1 MLLTTNLIDNFFNDS
16 FAIRKMNYINYTDDV
31 THDDDGATIKMK
43 VPGFNKKSI
52 DISVDSETLT
62 IEGKTDDD
70 SFVKRF
76 SIDNKFDFDSID
88 AKVVDGLLTLSIPYK
103 AEVKPRKI
111 KVNKCYLSLLIF
123 KVKSGRSLAKYR
135 GRKLTTT
142 PNLNNGMSVI

>member
-1 MLLTTNLIDNFFNDS
+1 MLLTSSLLNDFFDNS
-16 FAIRKMNYINYTDDV
+16 STIRKMNYINYTDDV
-31 THDDDGATIKMK
+31 THDDNGATIKMK

-70 SFVKRF
+70 SFTKRY

-88 AKVVDGLLTLSIPYK
+88 AKVSDGLLTLSLPYK

-111 KVNKCYLSLLIF
+111 KVN
-123 KVKSGRSLAKYR
+123 
-135 GRKLTTT
+135 
-142 PNLNNGMSVI
+142 

>member
-1 MLLTTNLIDNFFNDS
+1 MLTQDLLNNFFDDT
-16 FAIRKMNYINYTDDV
+16 FAIRKMNKINYTDDV

-76 SIDNKFDFDSID
+76 SIDNKFDFDEID

-111 KVNKCYLSLLIF
+111 KVN
-123 KVKSGRSLAKYR
+123 
-135 GRKLTTT
+135 
-142 PNLNNGMSVI
+142 

>member
-1 MLLTTNLIDNFFNDS
+1 MIPITYFMNEFFDDS
-16 FAIRKMNYINYTDDV
+16 FAIRKMNEMKNPNEV
-31 THDDDGATIKMK
+31 THDDDGATIKLK

-70 SFVKRF
+70 SFTKRY
-76 SIDNKFDFDSID
+76 SVDNKFDFDSID

-111 KVNKCYLSLLIF
+111 KVN
-123 KVKSGRSLAKYR
+123 
-135 GRKLTTT
+135 
-142 PNLNNGMSVI
+142 

>member
-1 MLLTTNLIDNFFNDS
+1 MNNLLDSFFDDS

-111 KVNKCYLSLLIF
+111 KVN
-123 KVKSGRSLAKYR
+123 
-135 GRKLTTT
+135 
-142 PNLNNGMSVI
+142 

>member
-1 MLLTTNLIDNFFNDS
+1 MLLTEQLINNFFDDS
-16 FAIRKMNYINYTDDV
+16 FAIRKMNYMNYTDDV
-31 THDDDGATIKMK
+31 KYNDEGATIKMK

-103 AEVKPRKI
+103 AEVKPKKI
-111 KVNKCYLSLLIF
+111 KVN
-123 KVKSGRSLAKYR
+123 
-135 GRKLTTT
+135 
-142 PNLNNGMSVI
+142 

>member
-1 MLLTTNLIDNFFNDS
+1 MILTNNLIDSFFDDS
-16 FAIRKMNYINYTDDV
+16 FAIRKMNRINYTDDV

-111 KVNKCYLSLLIF
+111 KVN
-123 KVKSGRSLAKYR
+123 
-135 GRKLTTT
+135 
-142 PNLNNGMSVI
+142 

>member
-1 MLLTTNLIDNFFNDS
+1 MLLTTSLLNDFFDDS
-16 FAIRKMNYINYTDDV
+16 FAIRKMNKINYTDDV

-43 VPGFNKKSI
+43 VPAFNKKSI

-111 KVNKCYLSLLIF
+111 KVN
-123 KVKSGRSLAKYR
+123 
-135 GRKLTTT
+135 
-142 PNLNNGMSVI
+142 

>member
-1 MLLTTNLIDNFFNDS
+1 MLLTDRLIDNFFDDT
-16 FAIRKMNYINYTDDV
+16 FAIRKMNKINYTDDV

-76 SIDNKFDFDSID
+76 SIDNKFDFDSIN

-111 KVNKCYLSLLIF
+111 KVN
-123 KVKSGRSLAKYR
+123 
-135 GRKLTTT
+135 
-142 PNLNNGMSVI
+142 

>member
-1 MLLTTNLIDNFFNDS
+1 MILTSSLINDFFNDDFATSIKS
-16 FAIRKMNYINYTDDV
+16 FNNFSTSNV
-31 THDDDGATIKMK
+31 THDDDGATIKLK

-88 AKVVDGLLTLSIPYK
+88 AKVIDGLLTLSIPYK

-111 KVNKCYLSLLIF
+111 KVN
-123 KVKSGRSLAKYR
+123 
-135 GRKLTTT
+135 
-142 PNLNNGMSVI
+142 

>member
-1 MLLTTNLIDNFFNDS
+1 MIPITYFMNEFFDDS
-16 FAIRKMNYINYTDDV
+16 FAIKKMNEMKNPSEV
-31 THDDDGATIKMK
+31 THDDDGATIKLK

-70 SFVKRF
+70 SFVKKY
-76 SIDNKFDFDSID
+76 SIDTKFDFDSID

-111 KVNKCYLSLLIF
+111 KVN
-123 KVKSGRSLAKYR
+123 
-135 GRKLTTT
+135 
-142 PNLNNGMSVI
+142 